1 MTNLDK
7 LMKLLGTSYSQFHAV
22 RNMKNELLNAGFIE
36 IKESDPFVVYPGNS
50 YFVTR
55 NDSSIIAFKLP
66 EYPSKQI
73 KITATHTDS
82 PTFKLKPNP
91 VKKTK
96 NITSLNCEPYGGG
109 IYYSFFDKPLSIAG
123 RVFVKDGNE
132 VRPELLYIDKDLLYI
147 PSVAIHMNRNANSGF
162 EVNPAR
168 DTIPMLGETPN
179 DFSFDEFLSDYVGSG
194 KVVSY
199 DLFLVNRQKPT
210 LVGLNDEFLSSP
222 RLDDLASAY
231 AALFGFVNSE
241 SDSSIQVFASFDNEE
256 VGSLTKQGAHSDF
269 LKHIIAR
276 IGESLEW
283 SKNDRFQALANSIL
297 VSIDNAHANHPNRPE
312 LSDATTDVRLNG
324 GIVVKY
330 NANQSYT
337 SDGFS
342 SSIIKALCDKLALP
356 YQEYTNRSDIRGG
369 STLGNISNSEIS
381 LTSVDIGL
389 AQLAMH
395 SSNEIMGAYDV
406 DDMVELVSGFYS
418 IPLNISGTSFSI
430 R

>member
-1 MTNLDK
+1 MANLDK

-22 RNMKNELLNAGFIE
+22 RNMRAELIDAGFIE
-36 IKESDPFVVYPGNS
+36 IKENDNFTLYPGNS

-55 NDSSIIAFKLP
+55 NDSSIIAFRLP
-66 EYPSKQI
+66 EYPAKQL

-91 VKKTK
+91 VKKYK

-109 IYYSFFDKPLSIAG
+109 LYYSFFDKPLTLAG

-132 VRPELLYIDKDLLYI
+132 VTPELIYIDKDLLYI
-147 PSVAIHMNRNANSGF
+147 PSVAIHMNRNANSSF

-168 DTIPMLGETPN
+168 DSIPMLGET
-179 DFSFDEFLSDYVGSG
+179 DDEFSFNDMLSQYVESG
-194 KVVSY
+194 EIISY

-210 LVGLNDEFLSSP
+210 LVGLNGEFLSSP
-222 RLDDLASAY
+222 RLDDLASSY
-231 AALFGFVNSE
+231 SALFGFINAE
-241 SDSSIQVFASFDNEE
+241 DDSSIQMYASFDNEE

-269 LKHIIAR
+269 LKHIISR
-276 IGESLEW
+276 IGEALGW
-283 SKNDRFQALANSIL
+283 SKNDRFQALANSVL
-297 VSIDNAHANHPNRPE
+297 LSIDNAHANHPNRPD

-324 GIVVKY
+324 GIVIKY

-342 SSIIKALCDKLALP
+342 SSIVKALCDKLALP
-356 YQEYTNRSDIRGG
+356 YQEFTNRSDLRGG
-369 STLGNISNSEIS
+369 STLGNISNSEVS

-395 SSNEIMGAYDV
+395 SANEIMGAYDV
-406 DDMVELVSGFYS
+406 DDMVELVAGFYS
-418 IPLNISGTSFSI
+418 TPLYISGTSFSLK
-430 R
+430 